1 MLGLR
6 IRDELRWH
14 DLWSANIGEQLKVV
28 DSSNDLFIF
37 DAAHARRDILAV
49 LGNVPEDL
57 YELFDVTEAAEEEC
71 DYMADSG
78 RCYRTVH

>member
-14 DLWSANIGEQLKVV
+14 DRWSAKIGEQLKVV

-37 DAAHARRDILAV
+37 DAAHARGEIMTV
-49 LGNVPEDL
+49 LGSVPEDL
-57 YELFDVTEAAEEEC
+57 YELFDVAEAPEDEC

-78 RCYRTVH
+78 RCYRTIH